1 MGMNIKSIM
10 GVAQNKLP
18 TWLKGSKTAKLS
30 LGFIALFCLLF
41 TASAYGLTT
50 ITQGYSTTDNV
61 SIGSLVSL
69 KSNTTD
75 QVVAA
80 TTSNNNGL
88 IGVVINSANSLLSI
102 SSEQAQQIQV
112 ATSGVVQVLV
122 SNINGNIYQG
132 DPITSSPISGVGMKA
147 TSNSKVVG
155 IAQDNLSTTSSTN
168 QSYTDKSGA
177 KHSVLLGEI
186 PVLVNVSYYYK
197 QPDKTLIPQSLQ
209 NIANSLAGKTV
220 NSLPIIISLVIFI
233 VTLMVVTIIVY
244 SMIHSSIIS
253 VGRNPMSQSAIS
265 RGLIQMSALVVGIL
279 AVAVISIYMVLLK
292 F

>member
-1 MGMNIKSIM
+1 MNIKSIM
-10 GVAQNKLP
+10 GVAQNKLS
-18 TWLKGSKTAKLS
+18 TRLKGSKTAKLS
-30 LGFIALFCLLF
+30 LGFMALFCLLF
-41 TASAYGLTT
+41 PVSVHGLTT
-50 ITQGYSTTDNV
+50 ITQGYSTTDSV
-61 SIGSLVSL
+61 SIGSIVSL

-75 QVVAA
+75 QVEAA

-102 SSEQAQQIQV
+102 SSEQSQQIQV

-168 QSYTDKSGA
+168 QTYTDKSGA
-177 KHSVLLGEI
+177 KHSVLIGEI

-197 QPDKTLIPQSLQ
+197 QPDKTLIPQSIQ